1 MLPASDKWEDRTWN
15 RDYADGEREW
25 DAGSTNNR
33 YRDRSYDD
41 DLEAEKEDSD
51 TESNHNHTNIRN
63 YHDADKVSSPT
74 EKRVNLNLN
83 PSISKSPSKTNK
95 VLKKKVD
102 LGAAANFGIRDAT
115 QSPVP
120 QTGNNLLSDDF
131 NPREGDLSEPK
142 SEFGDFEAA
151 FGGST
156 SVQKGDA
163 DDFADFSSAFAVSNQ
178 PPSTQQ
184 MFQPA
189 SLLGNSPQSN
199 LINPGKCLL
208 IYSNFMFI

>member
-1 MLPASDKWEDRTWN
+1 MFFAFLGSDKWEDRSWN
-15 RDYADGEREW
+15 RDYADGDREW
-25 DAGSTNNR
+25 DGGSTNNR

-51 TESNHNHTNIRN
+51 TESNHNHTNIRS
-63 YHDADKVSSPT
+63 YQDADKVSSPT

-102 LGAAANFGIRDAT
+102 LGAAANFGRDAT
-115 QSPVP
+115 QSPIP

-131 NPREGDLSEPK
+131 NPREGDSSEPK
-142 SEFGDFEAA
+142 SEFGDFAAA

-156 SVQKGDA
+156 SSQKGEA
-163 DDFADFSSAFAVSNQ
+163 DDFADFSSAFAASNQ
-178 PPSTQQ
+178 PQSNQQIFQSTN
-184 MFQPA
+184 
-189 SLLGNSPQSN
+189 LLGSPSQPN
-199 LINPGKCLL
+199 LINSGKH
-208 IYSNFMFI
+208 